1 MILIDLSSPMP
12 QAHRRRWKRT
22 VWPLVVAVAVGAVVV
37 TFCLELA
44 VGTRWR
50 AVRELTVALD
60 GVQARAVQLVRLEE
74 RAERLAEQLDTVEQL
89 WRAQPRWSA
98 TLAALYRTLP
108 DDVVVHEIR
117 GDQVGCLLVR
127 GVGLGRERNPS
138 MAVWAWSDG
147 LQSDAEV
154 AAAGQVLHM
163 EMDRLRSSKEPAVVE
178 FVLRWEPRPQ
188 S

>member
-1 MILIDLSSPMP
+1 M
-12 QAHRRRWKRT
+12 
-22 VWPLVVAVAVGAVVV
+22 WPLTALLVVGAVAV

-60 GVQARAVQLVRLEE
+60 GVQVRAVQLVRLEE
-74 RAERLAEQLDTVEQL
+74 RAERLAEQLDTVERL
-89 WRAQPRWSA
+89 WRTQPHWSA

-117 GDQVGCLLVR
+117 GDQAGCLLVR

-138 MAVWAWSDG
+138 VAVWAWSDG
-147 LQSDAEV
+147 LQSDADV
-154 AAAGQVLHM
+154 AVAGQVLHM
-163 EMDRLRSSKEPAVVE
+163 EMDRLRSAEAPAVVE

>member
-1 MILIDLSSPMP
+1 MILIDLSSSIP
-12 QAHRRRWKRT
+12 QAHRRRWMRT
-22 VWPLVVAVAVGAVVV
+22 VWPLVALVVAGAVIVA
-37 TFCLELA
+37 FCLELA

-60 GVQARAVQLVRLEE
+60 GVQARAAQLVQLEE
-74 RAERLAEQLDTVEQL
+74 RAGRLAEQLDTVEQL
-89 WRAQPRWSA
+89 WRMQPRWSS

-117 GDQVGCLLVR
+117 GDQAGCLLVR

-138 MAVWAWSDG
+138 LAVWAWSDG

-154 AAAGQVLHM
+154 AEAGQVLHM
-163 EMDRLRSSKEPAVVE
+163 EMDRLRSAGEPAVVE